1 MMIGF
6 GSLKQMNDTLRANR
20 AALKRTKSVREVY
33 KQEIRK
39 ISASIEHQDIEHVR
53 ARVVARVKRNRVR
66 EILER
71 TAAAIF
77 ALLLIALIAWIVT
90 VNFFND
96 PFNRKQNTKALFKT
110 IVYDMGNGITLQTD
124 YYRFGPKAAE
134 TYFTKNLKHLSSE
147 SFYPSGEPFRSAL
160 YYYDTLVKEVF
171 LYRTG
176 DTIKNFPIVDPKSIV
191 QITLADST
199 SNTRIEFLMYDHKI
213 LNNSYQEL
221 DDLN

>member
-1 MMIGF
+1 MIGF

-20 AALKRTKSVREVY
+20 AALKRKKSVREVY

-39 ISASIEHQDIEHVR
+39 TSASIEHQDIEHVR

-96 PFNRKQNTKALFKT
+96 P
-110 IVYDMGNGITLQTD
+110 
-124 YYRFGPKAAE
+124 
-134 TYFTKNLKHLSSE
+134 
-147 SFYPSGEPFRSAL
+147 
-160 YYYDTLVKEVF
+160 
-171 LYRTG
+171 
-176 DTIKNFPIVDPKSIV
+176 
-191 QITLADST
+191 ST
-199 SNTRIEFLMYDHKI
+199 
-213 LNNSYQEL
+213 EL